1 MILVLD
7 NFDSFVH
14 NVARYT
20 VQAGGGEVQ
29 VRRSADLSLAEIRR
43 LAPSHLVV
51 SPGPG
56 RPPGAGIS
64 VEAVRAF
71 APTTPVLGVC
81 LGHQVIAEAFGG
93 RTIAARHPLHGRA
106 SDIHHDGRGLFT
118 GLPDPFVAGR
128 YHSLVVD
135 PEVVPGELEVTARS
149 GEGEIMGLRH
159 RSFPVWG
166 VQFHPESILTE
177 GGEWIFANFLRL
189 ASERSRAG
197 GNFSPKDATAAPPVA
212 MPEAAG

>member
-14 NVARYT
+14 NVARYL
-20 VQAGGGEVQ
+20 VEVGGGEVR
-29 VRRSADLSLAEIRR
+29 VLRTADLTLSTIQD

-56 RPPGAGIS
+56 RPRDAGIS
-64 VEAVRAF
+64 VEAVRAL

-93 RTIAARHPLHGRA
+93 RTASARRPLHGRA
-106 SDIHHDGRGLFT
+106 SEIHHGGAELFA
-118 GLPDPFVAGR
+118 GLPDPFSAGR

-135 PEVVPGELEVTARS
+135 PGTVPGELEVIARS
-149 GEGEIMGLRH
+149 AEGEVMAIRH
-159 RSFPVWG
+159 RRFSVWG

-177 GGEWIFANFLRL
+177 GGHQIFANFLEL
-189 ASERSRAG
+189 SRRRTEPRTG
-197 GNFSPKDATAAPPVA
+197 WSPEIPAVPSAEV
-212 MPEAAG
+212 PEGAR

>member
-14 NVARYT
+14 NVARYL
-20 VQAGGGEVQ
+20 VEVGGGD
-29 VRRSADLSLAEIRR
+29 VRVLRSGELSLSTIRD

-56 RPPGAGIS
+56 RPRDAGIS
-64 VEAVRAF
+64 VDAVRAL

-93 RTIAARHPLHGRA
+93 RTASARRPLHGRA
-106 SDIHHDGRGLFT
+106 SEIHHGGVELFA
-118 GLPDPFVAGR
+118 GLPDPFLAGR

-135 PEVVPGELEVTARS
+135 PDALPGELEVIARS
-149 GEGEIMGLRH
+149 GEGEIMGIQH
-159 RSFPVWG
+159 RSFPIWG

-177 GGEWIFANFLRL
+177 GGHQIFANFLALSRRRTEPR
-189 ASERSRAG
+189 ASC
-197 GNFSPKDATAAPPVA
+197 SPQIPA
-212 MPEAAG
+212 MPSAPMPEGAR